1 MSVAS
6 VPPQAKF
13 LVIRRDNIGDL
24 LCTTPLI
31 RALRER
37 YPQAWIG
44 VLANTYNAPVLAGNP
59 DIDVVYAYEKAK
71 HRPAGSSFFAWLLGR
86 IGLLREL
93 RRQRIDYAILA
104 APGFQASALRFARFA
119 GARHIIGYAQ
129 GQPGANRIDMPVALD
144 TQQAH
149 EVEATFHLLN
159 ALGMAGEPPS
169 MRLSSH
175 ATELAAEVAAVRQ
188 GLGARIT
195 QARGPLI
202 GLHIS
207 ARKPQQRW
215 PIARYAELARRL
227 LADGASGVLLF
238 WAPGA
243 TDDALHPG
251 DDDKARELLH
261 MLTDLPVAPVATERL
276 EQLIAGLSLCDR
288 VICSD
293 GGAMHIAAAL
303 GKPIVCFFGNSSST
317 RWHPWGVPH
326 VVLQK
331 ESQDVSDITID
342 EATVAYSMLM
352 REIGATV

>member
-44 VLANTYNAPVLAGNP
+44 VLANTYNAPVLAGNA

-71 HRPAGSSFFAWLLGR
+71 HRPAGSSFFAWLLKR
-86 IGLLREL
+86 LRLLRDL

-119 GARHIIGYAQ
+119 GARHIIGYTN
-129 GQPGANRIDMPVALD
+129 GLSGAAHIDMPVALD

-149 EVEATFHLLN
+149 EVEATFHLLQ
-159 ALGMAGEPPS
+159 ALGIAGKPPS
-169 MRLSSH
+169 MRLC
-175 ATELAAEVAAVRQ
+175 ADVAEVAAARAL
-188 GLGARIT
+188 LGADLA
-195 QARGPLI
+195 QARGPLV

-215 PIARYAELARRL
+215 PIAHYAELARRL
-227 LADGASGVLLF
+227 LADGAGGVLLF

-243 TDDALHPG
+243 ADDALHPG
-251 DDDKARELLH
+251 DDNKARELLA
-261 MLTDLPVAPVATERL
+261 MLAGLPIAPVATARL

-303 GKPIVCFFGNSSST
+303 GKPIVCFFGNSGAH

-331 ESQDVSDITID
+331 ESQDVNDITVD

-352 REIGATV
+352 REIGAAV